1 MTAPRRERPGLPTR
15 LARGWA
21 AVWRQHR
28 WYFIAP
34 ILLTLGVLALLVWL
48 MGPQA
53 VVAFVY
59 AGH

>member
-1 MTAPRRERPGLPTR
+1 
-15 LARGWA
+15 
-21 AVWRQHR
+21 VWRQHR